1 MMMINPPT
9 CCASCAQEEATA
21 RVGAADDNGGHL
33 LLSKGA
39 DPHLSAKDGYTL
51 MHGAAFSGKKS
62 LIRKGL
68 SFGLE
73 INSRYGPEGIT
84 PADVAEDEGPAL
96 PYLRSM
102 GGRTAWELGPHR

>member
-1 MMMINPPT
+1 
-9 CCASCAQEEATA
+9 
-21 RVGAADDNGGHL
+21 
-33 LLSKGA
+33 
-39 DPHLSAKDGYTL
+39 
-51 MHGAAFSGKKS
+51 AAFSGKKS

>member
-1 MMMINPPT
+1 MNDRD
-9 CCASCAQEEATA
+9 SFGATPLLIA
-21 RVGAADDNGGHL
+21 VVAGHEKMVDL

>member
-1 MMMINPPT
+1 MV
-9 CCASCAQEEATA
+9 AGQEKM
-21 RVGAADDNGGHL
+21 VDL

-73 INSRYGPEGIT
+73 INSRHSRGR
-84 PADVAEDEGPAL
+84 AEDEGPAL

-102 GGRTAWELGPHR
+102 GGRTGWELGPHR